1 MKTRLAALFILL
13 CVLLPGTVYSAE
25 LVKGKY
31 SDAEVMEIL
40 RADGFSAVTQLK
52 EGAIKVSVNG
62 LTPILF
68 NNEVGDL
75 QAYFVASGVEL
86 SYEDINEWNR
96 TKRLSRAYLDS
107 DNDPVLEADLLSSGG
122 LTRKN
127 VGEFFRIF
135 VNVSV
140 PGFIEFLLEKDQG

>member
-13 CVLLPGTVYSAE
+13 CVLLPGTVYSDE

-52 EGAIKVSVNG
+52 GGAIKVSVNG
-62 LTPILF
+62 RTPILF
-68 NNEVGDL
+68 NNEDGDL

-96 TKRLSRAYLDS
+96 TRRLSRAYLDS
-107 DNDPVLEADLLSSGG
+107 DNDPVLEADLLSNGG

-127 VGEFFRIF
+127 VGEFFRVF
-135 VNVSV
+135 VNVTL